1 MKLILSAHVLVIDH
15 DPQTRHDTAEALRV
29 LGIQRVTGVGS
40 VEEADAVLNAGRV
53 DVVVVAGERTDAAR
67 FSDHPRQLPPAPGQE
82 FRVPSILLLP
92 SPARSDI
99 RAANAAGYEA
109 VVSLPLVAR
118 TLYRRIGS
126 LMQRARRH
134 ERARPAGYAGG
145 PAMLE
150 AAAEA
155 KE

>member
-1 MKLILSAHVLVIDH
+1 MKLILSAHVLVVDR
-15 DPQTRHDTAEALRV
+15 DPQSRHDTAEALRT
-29 LGIQRVTGVGS
+29 LGIQRVTQVGS
-40 VEEADAVLNAGRV
+40 VDEADAVLGAGRV
-53 DVVVVAGERTDAAR
+53 DVVVVAGERTDARALEHAR
-67 FSDHPRQLPPAPGQE
+67 QMPPAPGQD
-82 FRVPSILLLP
+82 FRVPSILLLA

-109 VVSLPLVAR
+109 VVALPLVAR

-134 ERARPAGYAGG
+134 ERARPSGFAGG